1 MQNDERLF
9 LKCFDSKDG
18 VGQRVLHTA
27 LVDPRT
33 PEVQLGER
41 VSRLGRWF
49 MGNGLG
55 VYQCHHL
62 C

>member
-33 PEVQLGER
+33 PEGAV
-41 VSRLGRWF
+41 GRESIEVRA
-49 MGNGLG
+49 L
-55 VYQCHHL
+55 VYG
-62 C
+62 